1 MCKPVMIGEWG
12 GPGGGERNVQV
23 TPGRLNSVTIHSGGT
38 IDAISFTYIGTDY
51 IEHSEGPWGRP
62 LNTKSTITLD
72 PTDYVTAISGTFGT
86 AYDND
91 CVITSL
97 QITTFKDKDN
107 KIYGTPNGTPFH
119 IPVRDGGRIIGFFGR
134 SGDMLDA
141 IGVYVTP

>member
-1 MCKPVMIGEWG
+1 MSMPVKIGAWG

-38 IDAISFTYIGTDY
+38 IDAIYFTYVGTDY

-72 PTDYVTAISGTFGT
+72 PTDYVTEISGTFGT
-86 AYDND
+86 AFDND
-91 CVITSL
+91 CVVTSL
-97 QITTFKDKDN
+97 KISTFKEKDS
-107 KIYGTPNGTPFH
+107 KIYGKPNGTPFH
-119 IPVRDGGRIIGFFGR
+119 IPVCDGGKIVGFFGC